1 MKLEDFRNKKV
12 IVTGHTGFKGSWLS
26 TWLSLV
32 GAKVY
37 GFSKNVPTIPSH
49 FDSIKSFFE
58 DDIKGDIRDANAF
71 KNYISKIKPD
81 YLFHLAAQS
90 LVNFSYEEPKV
101 TWETNLIGTV
111 NILDSLRYIDNKC
124 IAIFITSDKCYDNL
138 EWTWGYREI
147 DKLGGPDPYSA
158 SKGAAEL
165 AISSYFRSYFKKES
179 NISLAS
185 ARAGNVIGGGDWSLN
200 RLIPDCVKAW
210 ANNECVDLRN
220 PFSTRPWQHVLEP
233 IGGYMLLAL
242 ALSERKELNG
252 ESFNF
257 GPNLEKNYNVLDV
270 VNEVS
275 KYWEKIEFNLETEKD
290 KLFYESNLLKLNCD
304 KALHNLNWKACLSFE
319 ETISFTARWYK
330 NFYDNPSSIVSTTTD
345 QINEYSQL
353 FSKKILSK
361 NV

>member
-37 GFSKNVPTIPSH
+37 GFSNNVPTSPSH

-58 DDIKGDIRDANAF
+58 DDIKGDIRDANTF

-90 LVNFSYEEPKV
+90 LVNFSYEEPKL

-185 ARAGNVIGGGDWSLN
+185 ARAGNVIGGGDWSSN

-257 GPNLEKNYNVLDV
+257 W
-270 VNEVS
+270 S
-275 KYWEKIEFNLETEKD
+275 
-290 KLFYESNLLKLNCD
+290 ES
-304 KALHNLNWKACLSFE
+304 
-319 ETISFTARWYK
+319 
-330 NFYDNPSSIVSTTTD
+330 
-345 QINEYSQL
+345 
-353 FSKKILSK
+353 
-361 NV
+361 

>member
-90 LVNFSYEEPKV
+90 LVNFSYEEPKL

>member
-37 GFSKNVPTIPSH
+37 GFSNNVPTIPSH

-58 DDIKGDIRDANAF
+58 DDIKGDIRDANTF

-90 LVNFSYEEPKV
+90 LVNFSYEEPKL

-165 AISSYFRSYFKKES
+165 AINSYFRSYFKKES

-185 ARAGNVIGGGDWSLN
+185 ARAGNVIGGGDWSSN

-270 VNEVS
+270 VNEIS
-275 KYWEKIEFNLETEKD
+275 KYWGKIEFNLETEKE

-330 NFYDNPSSIVSTTTD
+330 NFYDNPSSIVSSTTD

>member
-90 LVNFSYEEPKV
+90 LVNFSYEEPKL
-101 TWETNLIGTV
+101 TWETNVIGTV

>member
-90 LVNFSYEEPKV
+90 LVNFSYEEPKL
-101 TWETNLIGTV
+101 TWETNVIGTV

-158 SKGAAEL
+158 TKGAAEL

>member
-1 MKLEDFRNKKV
+1 MKLEDFRNKKI

-37 GFSKNVPTIPSH
+37 GISNNVPTQPSH
-49 FDSIKSFFE
+49 FNFIKSFFE
-58 DDIKGDIRDANAF
+58 EDIECDIRDANSF
-71 KNYISKIKPD
+71 KNYVSKIKPD

-90 LVNFSYEEPKV
+90 LVNFSYEDPRL
-101 TWETNLIGTV
+101 TWETNLIGTINV
-111 NILDSLRYIDNKC
+111 LDSLRYIDNKC
-124 IAIFITSDKCYDNL
+124 IAIFITSDKCYDNV
-138 EWTWGYREI
+138 EWTWGYRET

-165 AISSYFRSYFKKES
+165 AISSYFRSYFKKDS
-179 NISLAS
+179 NIRLAS
-185 ARAGNVIGGGDWSLN
+185 ARAGNVIGGGDWSAN

-257 GPNLEKNYNVLDV
+257 GPNLEKNYNVMDV
-270 VNEVS
+270 VNEIS
-275 KYWEKIEFNLETEKD
+275 KYWEKIEYNVESKEKQ
-290 KLFYESNLLKLNCD
+290 LFYESNLLKLNCD
-304 KALHNLNWKACLSFE
+304 KALHNLNWKSCLGFE
-319 ETISFTARWYK
+319 ETISFTATWYK
-330 NFYDNPSSIVSTTTD
+330 NFYDNPSRIVSITTD
-345 QINEYSQL
+345 QINVYTEL
-353 FSKKILSK
+353 FFKKVLS
-361 NV
+361 NND

>member
-26 TWLSLV
+26 TWLSLL

-37 GFSKNVPTIPSH
+37 GFSNNVPTSPSH

-58 DDIKGDIRDANAF
+58 DDIKGDIRDANTF

-90 LVNFSYEEPKV
+90 LVNLSYEEPKS

-138 EWTWGYREI
+138 EWTWGYRET

-185 ARAGNVIGGGDWSLN
+185 ARAGNVIGGGDWSSN

-275 KYWEKIEFNLETEKD
+275 KYWEKIEFNLETEKE

-330 NFYDNPSSIVSTTTD
+330 NFYDNPSTIGSTTTD

>member
-58 DDIKGDIRDANAF
+58 DDIKGDIRDANTF

-90 LVNFSYEEPKV
+90 LVNFSYEEPKL
-101 TWETNLIGTV
+101 TWETNVIGTV